1 MDNVMYVEPVTA
13 APSTQQTLSIRMKN
27 TSDHIA
33 GYELLLRLPE
43 GITVATD
50 ADGLAMAELSEERT
64 TKRNT
69 DHFLTNLRSDGLKV
83 LCGTMQQDPA
93 TGKLYAFSG
102 HDGEV
107 ARVTINIPADYAEG
121 EYPVTLVN
129 AVMAGNDESHVT
141 AVSAT
146 NIAISLDT
154 PTGISL
160 TPDTSV
166 TDDQSGYY
174 TLDGIKLDGKPIKK
188 GMYIHNGKKEV
199 VK

>member
-1 MDNVMYVEPVTA
+1 MTA
-13 APSTQQTLSIRMKN
+13 APGTQQTLSIRMKN

-33 GYELLLRLPE
+33 GYEFLLRLPE

-50 ADGLAMAELSEERT
+50 ADGLALAELSEERT

-83 LCGTMQQDPA
+83 LCGTLQQDPA

-129 AVMAGNDESHVT
+129 AVMAGNNESHVT

-146 NIAISLDT
+146 NIAIRFDT

-160 TPDTSV
+160 TTDTSV

-174 TLDGIKLDGKPIKK
+174 TLDGTKLNGKPSKK
-188 GMYIHNGKKEV
+188 GVYIHNGKKEV